1 MTNQEMLQTCRDAFT
16 KFLAEVRG
24 QDIPDLLILAF
35 LANKLGDLTAFLEQR
50 GLRREDLA
58 SNIIMNM
65 ALGYKCFEP
74 RETAH

>member
-1 MTNQEMLQTCRDAFT
+1 MTDQEMLQTCSAAFT
-16 KFLAEVRG
+16 KFLAEVSG

-35 LANKLGDLTAFLEQR
+35 LANQFGDLIAFLEHQ

-58 SNIIMNM
+58 NTIIMNM